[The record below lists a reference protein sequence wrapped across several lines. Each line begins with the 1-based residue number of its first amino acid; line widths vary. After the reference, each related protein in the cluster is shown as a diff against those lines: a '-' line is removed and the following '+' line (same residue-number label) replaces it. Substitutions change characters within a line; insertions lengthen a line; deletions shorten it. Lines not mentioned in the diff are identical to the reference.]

1 MAITDK
7 EEGVWILDQ
16 VYNKQNEGDIWA
28 YTGAQQLMMV
38 GDDQYG
44 KLGLNGM
51 GSVTHP
57 ATKYSSP
64 TQVGGDDWYE
74 GAFARGGQ
82 TAAMGQK
89 TDGSVYSWGSMS
101 PWGCGGRNVPNA
113 DSYSRSS
120 PVQIISGPGTVGTLA
135 SNGYHNA
142 FYRKSNGELWVWGA
156 NSPHG
161 QLGLNS
167 KTNYSSPVQLGTDTT
182 WSTNIWSGGYA
193 SMGVKTDGT
202 LWTWGA
208 NSSPDFTG
216 VLGHNNKTSYS
227 SPKQVGTDT
236 TWATSSGQ
244 GCSGT
249 ATMACVK
256 TDGTLWTWGTNPN
269 GVLGH
274 NNQTGYSSPR
284 QVPGTTWNKVRISTY
299 GQCEAI
305 KTDGTLWSW
314 GSNSYGELGHN
325 NRTNYS
331 SPKQVGTA
339 TDWDKVSIMGPYS
352 SKYTAAIKT
361 DKTLWVWGWQGQGD
375 AGTLGQNDTVK
386 YSSPTQIPGT
396 WLNASI
402 GDYFAGYITD
412 K

>member
-193 SMGVKTDGT
+193 SMAVKTDGT

-208 NSSPDFTG
+208 NAPSDFAG
-216 VLGHNNKTSYS
+216 VLGQGNKTDYS

-236 TWATSSGQ
+236 
-244 GCSGT
+244 
-249 ATMACVK
+249 
-256 TDGTLWTWGTNPN
+256 
-269 GVLGH
+269 
-274 NNQTGYSSPR
+274 
-284 QVPGTTWNKVRISTY
+284 
-299 GQCEAI
+299 
-305 KTDGTLWSW
+305 
-314 GSNSYGELGHN
+314 
-325 NRTNYS
+325 
-331 SPKQVGTA
+331 
-339 TDWDKVSIMGPYS
+339 DWDNVFVMGPYS
-352 SKYTAAIKT
+352 SKYSAAIKT
-361 DKTLWVWGWQGQGD
+361 DKTLWSYGWQGQGD
-375 AGTLGQNDTVK
+375 VGTLGQNDTVK